1 MVGQALSFPIKEKE
15 EERVSSFYAI
25 TLSPKLCFYSAVL
38 YLKKPVAVVIESSL
52 IKHNAP

>member
-25 TLSPKLCFYSAVL
+25 TLSPKLKFVFLFSAL
-38 YLKKPVAVVIESSL
+38 LKKTRSCCY
-52 IKHNAP
+52 